1 MSDCIPAWQFFAALQ
16 SEADSQ
22 SIDRS
27 SARDE
32 ALDVVL
38 DEVLTEPAPDGEMV
52 RKRYYSLRRNRLSK
66 LNNRRALDR
75 LRCRSTHRR
84 CGSDIGSV
92 LLMAPARDVV
102 DQIAYG
108 QLTELI
114 RTVLPDDD
122 FMFLLD
128 VADGEAYADMA
139 RDRNM
144 TVSGVKS
151 KAFRVREKVRNS
163 RISATL
169 RHGLRR

>member
-1 MSDCIPAWQFFAALQ
+1 MSECIPAWQFFAALQ
-16 SEADSQ
+16 SESDPQ
-22 SIDRS
+22 SVDRS

-38 DEVLTEPAPDGEMV
+38 DEVLADPAPDGELV

-75 LRCRSTHRR
+75 FRCRSTHRR

-108 QLTELI
+108 QLTDLI
-114 RTVLPDDD
+114 RTVLPDED

-128 VADGEAYADMA
+128 AADGEAYADMA
-139 RDRNM
+139 SDRDM

-163 RISATL
+163 GISATL
-169 RHGLRR
+169 RQGLGR

>member
-1 MSDCIPAWQFFAALQ
+1 MSDRIPAWLFFADLQ
-16 SEADSQ
+16 SEADPQ

-38 DEVLTEPAPDGEMV
+38 DEVIANPDPDGELV

-84 CGSDIGSV
+84 CGSDIGSA

-102 DQIAYG
+102 DQIAYA
-108 QLTELI
+108 QLTDLI
-114 RTVLPDDD
+114 RTVLADDD

-151 KAFRVREKVRNS
+151 KAFRIRDKVRNS
-163 RISATL
+163 SISTTL
-169 RHGLRR
+169 RRGLQR